1 MMSTPVKITVTP
13 ERIALRPGES
23 ADVEVTI
30 QNASPVVEHYSTT
43 VVGLPSKELSSC
55 EPDVV
60 QLRPK
65 EVGNVRLQ
73 VSVPE
78 KGGLVAGPYALG
90 VLVRSPYQREV
101 SRCEEL
107 ALDVQPA
114 PSLTMAVQPEVATG
128 GKVGHYMV
136 SLANEGNTPLAVT
149 LSGGDPENLVGFD
162 IRPRE
167 LRLEPGMAAS
177 AQVTASAM
185 PPLTGQDVR
194 RALTLRAHAGEV
206 VVERPV
212 ALVQK
217 PRIKGGWM
225 KIGALTAG
233 LAVLTGA
240 TLGGAALIRS
250 VKQTANPPAAVNAS
264 DNKSQGQQPPPTQ
277 PSQGQPSQQPSA
289 PPQNPSSGAQPPPSN
304 NGQPSSGGN
313 PPPQNGGQTFLDIA
327 KDAQATGTRVLN
339 ADRYQPY
346 GVNMSGDISNPA
358 TNCANA
364 NAQSFRILTAPDF
377 APYGAFLTSST
388 GDSAAKCNNM
398 PVVFEFLKPVNQ
410 VKVAFTGS
418 GAEYML
424 TVKFAD
430 GSTDSRTAKSTTP
443 GSIATVEYIAQ
454 GKQIIS
460 AKFVHSNPN
469 PNVGEFTLITGLG
482 FTPA

>member
-1 MMSTPVKITVTP
+1 LSLSTPLSPSARKAALSSAGEGATAASDVAATVQFATDVRMASN
-13 ERIALRPGES
+13 EASARALIDALEDPTLIVRGHIVAFANAAARRLLGAGVEGRDVRLAIRHPQALDQILAARS

-78 KGGLVAGPYALG
+78 KGGLVAGPYTLG

-107 ALDVQPA
+107 NLDVQPA
-114 PSLTMAVQPEVATG
+114 PSLTMTVQPEVATG

-177 AQVTASAM
+177 AQITASAM

-194 RALTLRAHAGEV
+194 RSLTLRAHAGDV
-206 VVERPV
+206 MVERPV

-250 VKQTANPPAAVNAS
+250 VKQP
-264 DNKSQGQQPPPTQ
+264 
-277 PSQGQPSQQPSA
+277 
-289 PPQNPSSGAQPPPSN
+289 AQPVPINQRECVGAYAELDGPARS
-304 NGQPSSGGN
+304 QSG
-313 PPPQNGGQTFLDIA
+313 T
-327 KDAQATGTRVLN
+327 
-339 ADRYQPY
+339 
-346 GVNMSGDISNPA
+346 
-358 TNCANA
+358 
-364 NAQSFRILTAPDF
+364 
-377 APYGAFLTSST
+377 
-388 GDSAAKCNNM
+388 
-398 PVVFEFLKPVNQ
+398 
-410 VKVAFTGS
+410 
-418 GAEYML
+418 
-424 TVKFAD
+424 
-430 GSTDSRTAKSTTP
+430 
-443 GSIATVEYIAQ
+443 
-454 GKQIIS
+454 
-460 AKFVHSNPN
+460 
-469 PNVGEFTLITGLG
+469 
-482 FTPA
+482 

>member
-1 MMSTPVKITVTP
+1 MSTPVKITVSP

-78 KGGLVAGPYALG
+78 KGGLVAGPYTLG

-194 RALTLRAHAGEV
+194 RALTLRANAGETL
-206 VVERPV
+206 VERPV

-240 TLGGAALIRS
+240 TLGGATLIRS
-250 VKQTANPPAAVNAS
+250 VKQASQTVAVS
-264 DNKSQGQQPPPTQ
+264 PKDDNKSQGQQPPPTQ
-277 PSQGQPSQQPSA
+277 PSQAQPSEQTSA
-289 PPQNPSSGAQPPPSN
+289 PPQTPSSGGQPPPST
-304 NGQPSSGGN
+304 GQQSSGNN
-313 PPPQNGGQTFLDIA
+313 PPPPPPPGTDQFVDFTADGQ
-327 KDAQATGTRVLN
+327 KSGTRVLN
-339 ADRYQPY
+339 SDFYQPL
-346 GVNMSGDISNPA
+346 GFNMAGDTSNPA
-358 TNCANA
+358 TNCSNA
-364 NAQSFRILTAPDF
+364 VAQSFRTLGPPQF
-377 APYGAFLTSST
+377 APYGSFLTSST

-398 PVVFEFLKPVNQ
+398 PIVFQFVKPVKKVN
-410 VKVAFTGS
+410 VAFTGA
-418 GAEYML
+418 GAEYAL
-424 TVKFAD
+424 TVKFND
-430 GSTDSRTAKSTTP
+430 GSTQTLTQKTTTP
-443 GSIATVEYIAQ
+443 GQVANIVYEAQ
-454 GKQIIS
+454 GKQIVS
-460 AKFVHSNPN
+460 AKFVHANPN
-469 PNVGEFTLITGLG
+469 PNVNDGTTVYGLG